1 MNLRITLAVAVAIV
15 ASQVATSFKFSP
27 ASKWLLPSSL
37 SDIYKTGAGSRLSLV
52 EKNMVPHMLLSDNKD
67 MSIQCH
73 FNLQM
78 YIDRKSTHRRVV
90 ISETSLRMSANDED
104 EDEDGD
110 YDDDEEISIEEAFD
124 DLSNG
129 KKLAPYEAILEWDVV
144 SELIQEKIITT
155 KEFQKMFIEAGTE
168 AIEYSLYTHIMQFT
182 ISNIFQA
189 AMRQKESLPSISP
202 VLRTSLIFWSP
213 TLTTSVTT
221 TMMMMMMKNQL
232 SIRRMETMTMIVV
245 WLAYTYIIISA

>member
-27 ASKWLLPSSL
+27 ASKWLSPSSL
-37 SDIYKTGAGSRLSLV
+37 SAIYKTGAGSRLSLV
-52 EKNMVPHMLLSDNKD
+52 EKNMMPHMLLSDNKD

-104 EDEDGD
+104 EDGD
-110 YDDDEEISIEEAFD
+110 YDDEEISIEEAFD

-189 AMRQKESLPSISP
+189 ARRQKESLPSISP
-202 VLRTSLIFWSP
+202 VLRTSLIF
-213 TLTTSVTT
+213 
-221 TMMMMMMKNQL
+221 
-232 SIRRMETMTMIVV
+232 
-245 WLAYTYIIISA
+245 